1 MKSTLIKVCASVLA
15 IMMCVVCFAACGSK
29 DTGDTTTTPAPAT
42 TTPAPDT
49 TTEATTTEA
58 TTTEATTTTEK
69 TTEATTEATQEPVD
83 DGKLDYKV
91 IVVDEAGN
99 PMAGAMVQICEGTAC
114 NPGVTNAEGVAL
126 IRAVEGN
133 YEAKMLSMPEGY
145 TYATEEEVFPF
156 ADGALEVTIVLKNA
170 A

>member
-1 MKSTLIKVCASVLA
+1 MKNLKILLA
-15 IMMCVVCFAACGSK
+15 LLLAMTMMLGLCACGADEDAGK
-29 DTGDTTTTPAPAT
+29 QTEAA
-42 TTPAPDT
+42 
-49 TTEATTTEA
+49 TEATQES
-58 TTTEATTTTEK
+58 

>member
-1 MKSTLIKVCASVLA
+1 MKNLKILLALLLAMTLLLGLC
-15 IMMCVVCFAACGSK
+15 ACGADA
-29 DTGDTTTTPAPAT
+29 DTEKETESTGAPTQESTEEPTEDTT
-42 TTPAPDT
+42 
-49 TTEATTTEA
+49 
-58 TTTEATTTTEK
+58 
-69 TTEATTEATQEPVD
+69 QESQD
-83 DGKLDYKV
+83 DGKLTYKV

-114 NPGVTNAEGVAL
+114 NPGVTNAEGVAE

-145 TYATEEEVFPF
+145 TYATEQEVF
-156 ADGALEVTIVLKNA
+156 AYAGGSLEVTIVLKSA

>member
-1 MKSTLIKVCASVLA
+1 MKNLKILLA
-15 IMMCVVCFAACGSK
+15 LLLAMTMMLGLCACGADEDAGK
-29 DTGDTTTTPAPAT
+29 QTEA
-42 TTPAPDT
+42 
-49 TTEATTTEA
+49 TTEATQES
-58 TTTEATTTTEK
+58 

>member
-1 MKSTLIKVCASVLA
+1 MKNLKILLALLLAMTMVLGL
-15 IMMCVVCFAACGSK
+15 CACGADDDAGK
-29 DTGDTTTTPAPAT
+29 QTEA
-42 TTPAPDT
+42 
-49 TTEATTTEA
+49 TTEATQES
-58 TTTEATTTTEK
+58 

>member
-1 MKSTLIKVCASVLA
+1 MKNLKILLA
-15 IMMCVVCFAACGSK
+15 LLLAMTMMLGLCACGADEDAGK
-29 DTGDTTTTPAPAT
+29 QTEA
-42 TTPAPDT
+42 
-49 TTEATTTEA
+49 TTEATQES
-58 TTTEATTTTEK
+58 

-99 PMAGAMVQICEGTAC
+99 PMVGAMVQICEGTAC

>member
-1 MKSTLIKVCASVLA
+1 MKNLKILLALLLAMTMVLGL
-15 IMMCVVCFAACGSK
+15 CACGADEDAGK
-29 DTGDTTTTPAPAT
+29 QTEA
-42 TTPAPDT
+42 
-49 TTEATTTEA
+49 TTEATQES
-58 TTTEATTTTEK
+58 

>member
-1 MKSTLIKVCASVLA
+1 MKNLKILLALLLAMTLLLGLC
-15 IMMCVVCFAACGSK
+15 ACGADA
-29 DTGDTTTTPAPAT
+29 DTEKETESTGAPTQESTEEPTEDTT
-42 TTPAPDT
+42 
-49 TTEATTTEA
+49 
-58 TTTEATTTTEK
+58 
-69 TTEATTEATQEPVD
+69 QESQD
-83 DGKLDYKV
+83 DGKLTYKV

-114 NPGVTNAEGVAL
+114 NPGVTNAEGVAE

-145 TYATEEEVFPF
+145 TYATEQEVFAY
-156 ADGALEVTIVLKNA
+156 ADGSLEVTIVLKSA